1 MPAIQVAK
9 TDTFEQQRVKINE
22 IGTQI
27 FNVTAGG
34 TDLSTGN
41 LRLGDGTRTAPSL
54 AFTTDNELGIYKP
67 AASTL
72 GFVAAE
78 KKLLDI
84 SSLDVKYYKD
94 IIIQQKKLYDDGLVI
109 SNSGQNYDPGTY
121 TEVPVLGGTGDGAL
135 FDITVVDYDGT
146 ITNAGANYTPG
157 LYSGIALQGGSGT
170 GATCNFE
177 VPALEGA
184 ISAAGSAYAPGS
196 YVNAPF
202 TGGSGTGA
210 RADVTIT
217 GTTSIPT
224 TITNAG
230 SGYVDGIYSGVVVRN
245 TPTQTLV
252 MTVVG
257 DGAGVPYDYVVDG
270 TQNATLSL
278 VVGNTYRFDLSDASN
293 NSHPLYFHGAG
304 DELNALDS
312 SKFTQVQFG
321 VEGTAGAFVDLIV
334 HETAV
339 AGDSLGY
346 ACGQHSGM
354 GGTIN
359 IIAGSAGVAGRNAT
373 AEVTIAGGIATDFS
387 LTDAGNGYKNG
398 DTFSAVNTDLGGTGS
413 GLLIT
418 AGTPTYTGTVT
429 NVTVTD
435 QGQNYQ
441 GGDILSIADADLG
454 GGGGSGFTY
463 TIGVTPGE
471 ITDFEFSEYG
481 DNYAVSDVL
490 ALPSGTTGVSAYI
503 PGTLNGVS
511 VTLGATTSVTVPDS
525 TRLEVGMTVFA
536 EAGSTGDPGQG
547 VTIAAIPNATT
558 ITLSQ
563 APSTAGAATLT
574 FSSIDTLN
582 VTLTSVAN
590 LSVGDSI
597 SVTSGTAILQAN
609 TTISS
614 IDVNNNIITL
624 SGAATEPGQAVLSF
638 SPSFGVGTTTFAYR
652 IDKLGSI
659 STATI
664 AANNTSAAGNGY
676 SENDSLTVSAT
687 NLVQANLKEVTYK
700 KIQTLTLSGSVASG
714 TISVGDTA
722 NLRDGTIVTFIP
734 TGTTILAEANQSYTT
749 VAGSGGTGS
758 GATFNITRDAQ
769 GVATVTVASGGFD
782 YETSDTLTI
791 LGTAVGGATPAD
803 DISIDVD
810 SVTDLYDYGIVQV
823 NESGGNTTSIV
834 IEIDDVNTGFAA
846 TNVFNTSGTGT
857 STFTVNTSVDDELFL
872 IDDVFTPNLTFYV
885 GDTYRFN
892 LSDGSLVD
900 NTFALSSFEGGAWSP
915 SRVENVVTT
924 VVTTNKQITVAST
937 TGISAGME
945 VTAVGVGQ
953 LNATTFVASVDSATQ
968 LTLNEFPINDGTVT
982 LTFAGAEYTTGVTRE
997 ADSLEIKITSAT
1009 PNLYYYSKE
1018 SAGIGSTALITMDSN
1033 NPRVFGTDFTVT
1045 VNDILSEDVVTLDI
1059 DTGTVSSNTVSATDV
1074 TTSNATVS
1082 GTLTATNISGGT
1094 ISLTAINS
1102 TSSLTIT
1109 SPDSILN
1116 GNVYV
1121 GSTAQSS
1128 VLSVSGSTGNLQSS
1142 GFIKTLDKFNSNDQ
1156 IEIEDNNIRALPG
1169 FDVLLTP
1176 AATRVAKVDA
1186 TSALII
1192 PAGDTNA
1199 RPSSAVVEDGAI
1211 RFNTDSGQYE
1221 GYNATTTSWSSLGGV
1236 RDLDGNTY
1244 IAAEETVG
1252 ANDNKLWFYNDG
1264 DNTIR
1269 VTPNHLEFVD
1279 MKRIRSVNVAAPAYT
1294 EWAANTPVT
1303 AGSYV
1308 KYRNNIF
1315 AVTVSGTTATSGNE
1329 PTDTSGNTF
1338 ANGSATLQFHISAVG
1353 LLTFEEIEDVQIGPL
1368 GGTPLTVGGD
1378 LRLLGNE
1385 VSTLI
1390 NDINLRPNAGK
1401 KVKCDINTSLVVP
1414 AGTTGE
1420 RGTAEQ
1426 GSIRYNTTTLT
1437 YEGYDGT
1444 NWGSL
1449 GGVKDVDQNTYIIPE
1464 TVPGANENILYF
1476 YNDGANS
1483 MQLTTTA
1490 LDFLAVDTIRSLTS
1504 NEFEITANLMTFN
1517 GAQTTLDNT
1526 AADTTFLHTSKQYFD
1541 IGLSAG
1547 LTVDPVLRL
1556 DNQGD
1561 VFLNIGFGTG
1571 VYNGVKVFDSDL
1583 KEFELADVKILSEK
1597 LTLTAGTVN
1606 NAGSNIFEI
1615 ATQNG
1620 AKVIVVA
1627 ENTDNNEKEFFEF
1640 GVIDDGTDIFH
1651 TQYGNIRTDIEL
1663 VTPTFER
1670 TASGFA
1676 RINFAIGSGVTAGHN
1691 VVITIVSN
1699 VTKK

>member
-1 MPAIQVAK
+1 MPATQVAR

-54 AFTTDNELGIYKP
+54 AFTTDVQLGIYKP
-67 AASTL
+67 SAATI

-78 KKLLDI
+78 KKLFDI
-84 SSLDVKYYKD
+84 STTDVKYYKD
-94 IIIQQKKLYDDGLVI
+94 IIVQQKKLYDDGLAI
-109 SNSGQNYDPGTY
+109 TNSGENYDSGTY
-121 TEVPVLGGTGDGAL
+121 TEVAVLGGTGDNAL
-135 FDITVVDYDGT
+135 LDITVVDYAGT
-146 ITNAGANYTPG
+146 ITNVGANYNSG
-157 LYSGIALQGGSGT
+157 QYSGIALTGGSGT
-170 GATCNFE
+170 DATCNFE
-177 VPALEGA
+177 IPALTGA
-184 ISAAGSAYAPGS
+184 ISAAGSAYAPGT
-196 YVNAPF
+196 YTNVPF

-210 RADVTIT
+210 TGDISIT
-217 GTTSIPT
+217 GNTTLPV

-230 SGYVDGIYSGVVVRN
+230 SGYVDGTYSGNVVRN
-245 TPTQTLV
+245 TPTSTLV
-252 MTVVG
+252 LTVVG

-304 DELNALDS
+304 GELNALDS
-312 SKFTQVQFG
+312 TKFTQVQQG

-346 ACGQHSGM
+346 ACGQHTGM

-373 AEVTIAGGIATDFS
+373 ADVTVANGIVTD
-387 LTDAGNGYKNG
+387 LTINSAGNGYKSG
-398 DTFSAVNTDLGGTGS
+398 DTFSILAVDLGGTGS
-413 GLLIT
+413 GLLGTI
-418 AGTPTYTGTVT
+418 GTPVYTGEVT
-429 NVTVTD
+429 NVTVID

-441 GGDILSIADADLG
+441 GGDILSVADSNLG
-454 GGGGSGFTY
+454 NGGGSGFTY
-463 TIGVTPGE
+463 TIGETPGVV
-471 ITDFEFSEYG
+471 TDFEISTYG
-481 DNYAVSDVL
+481 SNYVVNDVL
-490 ALPSGTTGVSAYI
+490 ALPGATTGINCYI
-503 PGTLNGVS
+503 PGTLSGVS
-511 VTLGATTSVTVPDS
+511 VTLGASATFAVPDGS
-525 TRLEVGMTVFA
+525 RLEVGMTVTTD
-536 EAGSTGDPGQG
+536 AGSTGDVGQG
-547 VTIAAIPNATT
+547 ITIASISGNNVTI
-558 ITLSQ
+558 SQ
-563 APSTAGAATLT
+563 APQTAGAASLT
-574 FSSIDTLN
+574 FTSLDALN
-582 VTLTSVAN
+582 VTLTSVAGLSSGDPITLTAGTAVLASN
-590 LSVGDSI
+590 TTIQSIDAINNVITLSVG
-597 SVTSGTAILQAN
+597 
-609 TTISS
+609 
-614 IDVNNNIITL
+614 
-624 SGAATEPGQAVLSF
+624 ATEPGQATLTIT
-638 SPSFGVGTTTFAYR
+638 PSFGVGTTAFSYT
-652 IDKLGSI
+652 INKLGAVSV
-659 STATI
+659 AAI
-664 AANNTSAAGNGY
+664 AANNTAAAGNGY
-676 SENDSLTVSAT
+676 SEGDILSVDPT
-687 NLVQANLKEVTYK
+687 NLVQPDIKVVEYK
-700 KIQTLTLSGSVASG
+700 KIQTITLTGVAAG
-714 TISVGDTA
+714 TISGSNLTA

-734 TGTTILAEANQSYTT
+734 TGTTILAQANQSYTT
-749 VAGSGGTGS
+749 VSGSGGTGS
-758 GATFNITRDAQ
+758 GATFNVTRDAQ
-769 GVATVTVASGGFD
+769 GVATITVASGGFD
-782 YETSDTLTI
+782 YETTDTLTI

-810 SVTDLYDYGIVQV
+810 SVTDLYDYGILQI
-823 NESGGNTTSIV
+823 NESGGNTDSIV

-846 TNVFNTSGTGT
+846 NDVFNTSATGT
-857 STFTVNTSVDDELFL
+857 STFTAVTSTDDEVFL

-885 GDTYRFN
+885 GSTYRFD

-900 NTFALSSFEGGAWSP
+900 ETFALSEFEGGAWSP
-915 SRVENVVTT
+915 SRVENVVTS
-924 VVTTNKQITVAST
+924 VVTTNKQLTVPST
-937 TGISAGME
+937 TGISVGMD
-945 VTAVGVGQ
+945 VTGTGVGQ
-953 LNATTFVASVDSATQ
+953 LNAITTVVSVDSATQ
-968 LTLNEFPINDGTVT
+968 LTLNEFPINDGTIT
-982 LTFAGAEYTTGVTRE
+982 LTFAGSEYTTGVTRE
-997 ADSLEIKITSAT
+997 ADSLSLKVTSNT

-1018 SAGIGSTALITMDSN
+1018 SAGIGGTALITMNST
-1033 NPRVFGTDFTVT
+1033 NPKVFGSGFELT
-1045 VNDILSEDVVTLDI
+1045 VNQIQSEDVIKLDI
-1059 DTGTVSSNTVSATDV
+1059 ATGTASTEVL
-1074 TTSNATVS
+1074 TTTTLTSTTASVS
-1082 GTLTATNISGGT
+1082 GTLTAPTISGGT
-1094 ISLTAINS
+1094 LSVNAINS
-1102 TSSLTIT
+1102 TGTLTQT
-1109 SPDSILN
+1109 APDNVTN
-1116 GNVYV
+1116 GNFFI
-1121 GSTAQSS
+1121 GTNPQSN
-1128 VLSVSGSTGNLQSS
+1128 VLSVIGNTGALTTN

-1169 FDVLLTP
+1169 FDILLTP
-1176 AATRVAKVDA
+1176 AATRVAKIDG

-1192 PAGDTNA
+1192 PAGDTGA
-1199 RPSSAVVEDGAI
+1199 RPSAAVVANGAI

-1221 GYNATTTSWSSLGGV
+1221 GYNASTTSWASLGGV

-1244 IAAEETVG
+1244 IAAEESVG
-1252 ANDNKLWFYNDG
+1252 ANDNRLWFYNDG
-1264 DNTIR
+1264 NNTIR
-1269 VTPNHLEFVD
+1269 VTPNHLEFVN
-1279 MKRIRSVNVAAPAYT
+1279 MKKLRSINVAAPAYT

-1303 AGSYV
+1303 DGDYV

-1315 AVTVSGTTATSGNE
+1315 EVTVSGTTATSGNE
-1329 PTDTSGNTF
+1329 PTDTSGNPF

-1368 GGTPLTVGGD
+1368 GGTPLTIGGD
-1378 LRLLGNE
+1378 LRFLGNE
-1385 VSTLI
+1385 ITTLI

-1464 TVPGANENILYF
+1464 TTPGANENILYF
-1476 YNDGANS
+1476 YNDGSNTV
-1483 MQLTTTA
+1483 QLTTTA
-1490 LDFLAVDTIRSLTS
+1490 LDFYSVDTIRSQTS
-1504 NEFEITANLMTFN
+1504 SEFEITANLMTFN
-1517 GAQTTLDNT
+1517 SAETTLDNT

-1547 LTVDPVLRL
+1547 LSVDPVLRL

-1620 AKVIVVA
+1620 AKVMVVA
-1627 ENTDNNEKEFFEF
+1627 ENTTNNEKEFFEF

-1670 TASGFA
+1670 TASGYA

-1699 VTKK
+1699 ITKK

>member
-9 TDTFEQQRVKINE
+9 TDTFEQQRVKIND

-84 SSLDVKYYKD
+84 SSVDVKYYKD
-94 IIIQQKKLYDDGLVI
+94 IIVQQKKLYDDGLLI

-121 TEVPVLGGTGDGAL
+121 TGISVIGGTGDGAL
-135 FDITVVDYDGT
+135 FDITVVAYSGT
-146 ITNAGANYTPG
+146 ITSAGANYTSG
-157 LYSGIALQGGSGT
+157 QYTGIALSGGSGT
-170 GATCNFE
+170 GSTCNFE
-177 VPALEGA
+177 VPELEGA
-184 ISAAGSAYAPGS
+184 ISNPGSAYAPGS
-196 YVNAPF
+196 YTGVPF

-210 RADVTIT
+210 TADITIT
-217 GTTSIPT
+217 GNTTLPVSIT
-224 TITNAG
+224 TAG
-230 SGYVDGIYSGVVVRN
+230 SGYVDGVYSGVSVYN
-245 TPTQTLV
+245 NPTTTYAV
-252 MTVVG
+252 TVTG
-257 DGAGVPYDYVVDG
+257 GPG
-270 TQNATLSL
+270 TYQYLINGNAQATLS
-278 VVGNTYRFDLSDASN
+278 VSPGNTYRFDTSDASMN
-293 NSHPLYFHGAG
+293 GHPLFFHGAG
-304 DELNALDS
+304 GELVALDS
-312 SKFTQVQFG
+312 TKYATVVNG
-321 VEGTAGAFVDLIV
+321 VEGNTGAFTDLIV
-334 HETAV
+334 LSTTPTGE
-339 AGDSLGY
+339 SIGY
-346 ACGQHSGM
+346 ACVNHTGM
-354 GGTIN
+354 GGAIN
-359 IIAGSAGVAGRNAT
+359 TVSGSVGVYGKDATADVTVAGGL
-373 AEVTIAGGIATDFS
+373 VTDFVINA
-387 LTDAGNGYKNG
+387 AGTGYKQNDIISVQG
-398 DTFSAVNTDLGGTGS
+398 VDLGGTGTGFS
-413 GLLIT
+413 GTI
-418 AGTPTYTGTVT
+418 GVPVYTGTVT
-429 NVTVTD
+429 SVTVIAE
-435 QGQNYQ
+435 GQNYQ
-441 GGDILSIADADLG
+441 GGDILSVSDSNLG
-454 GGGGSGFTY
+454 GGGGSAFTY
-463 TIGVTPGE
+463 TIGETPGV
-471 ITDFEFSEYG
+471 ITEFEFAEYG
-481 DNYAVSDVL
+481 DNYVVSDVL
-490 ALPSGTTGVSAYI
+490 ALPGATTNVSAYI
-503 PGTLNGVS
+503 PGTLNGVTT
-511 VTLGATTSVTVPDS
+511 TLSTGSPNITVADS
-525 TRLEVGMTVFA
+525 GRLEVGMSVTV
-536 EAGSTGDPGQG
+536 EAGSVGDIAQG
-547 VTIAAIPNATT
+547 TTITSIPNATT
-558 ITLSQ
+558 VVLSQ
-563 APSTAGAATLT
+563 NPSTAGAASLT
-574 FSSIDTLN
+574 FVSIDNLT
-582 VTLTSVAN
+582 VTLTSVAG
-590 LSVGDSI
+590 LSSGDTI
-597 SVTSGTAILQAN
+597 TKTAGTAVLAPN
-609 TTISS
+609 TTIAS
-614 IDVNNNIITL
+614 VNTTDNTILL
-624 SGAATEPGQAVLSF
+624 STTATEPGTATLTF
-638 SPSFGVGTTTFAYR
+638 TPSFGLGTTTFAYR

-659 STATI
+659 DTALI
-664 AANNTSAAGNGY
+664 SGNAGAGNGY
-676 SENDSLTVSAT
+676 SENDTLSVSAT
-687 NLVQANLKEVTYK
+687 DLVQPDIKAVTFK
-700 KIQTLTLSGSVASG
+700 QIQTLTLNG
-714 TISVGDTA
+714 TIAAGTFTVGDTA

-734 TGTTILAEANQSYTT
+734 SGTTILAQADQSYTT
-749 VAGSGGTGS
+749 VSASGGGGS
-758 GATFNITRDAQ
+758 GATFNVSRDSQ
-769 GVATVTVASGGFD
+769 GVPTVTVADGGFNYASQD
-782 YETSDTLTI
+782 ALTI

-803 DISIDVD
+803 DIAITVD
-810 SVTDLYDYGIVQV
+810 SVTDLHDYPIARVT
-823 NESGGNTTSIV
+823 ESGGNTTSID

-846 TNVFNTSGTGT
+846 SNVFVTSGTGAT
-857 STFTVNTSVDDELFL
+857 TFTVNTSADDKFFL
-872 IDDVFTPNLTFYV
+872 IDGVFTPNLTFYV
-885 GDTYRFN
+885 GSTYRFN
-892 LSDGSLVD
+892 LSDGSLAD
-900 NTFALSSFEGGAWSP
+900 QEFALSSFEGGAWSP
-915 SRVENVVTT
+915 SRVENVVTS
-924 VVTTNKQITVAST
+924 VTTSSKQISVSST
-937 TGISAGME
+937 TGIVAGMA
-945 VTAVGVGQ
+945 VTGTGVGQ
-953 LNATTFVASVDSATQ
+953 LNATTFVSSVDSSTQ
-968 LTLNEFPINDGTVT
+968 ITLNEFPITEGTIT
-982 LTFAGAEYTTGVTRE
+982 LTFAGAEYTTGVTRD
-997 ADSLEIKITSAT
+997 ADSLTLKVTSST
-1009 PNLYYYSKE
+1009 PNLYYYSKTE
-1018 SAGIGSTALITMDSN
+1018 AGIGATALITIDAN
-1033 NPRVFGTDFTVT
+1033 NPKVFGTDFQVT
-1045 VNDILSEDVVTLDI
+1045 VNQVQSEDIITLDI
-1059 DTGTVSSNTVSATDV
+1059 DTGTVSAEIYSGTSASLTD
-1074 TTSNATVS
+1074 ATVS
-1082 GTLTATNISGGT
+1082 GTLTAPNITGST
-1094 ISLTAINS
+1094 VSATAINS
-1102 TSSLTIT
+1102 SSTIT
-1109 SPDSILN
+1109 QTAPNNVVN
-1116 GNVYV
+1116 GNFYI
-1121 GSTAQSS
+1121 GSTPQLN
-1128 VLSVSGSTGNLQSS
+1128 VLSVVGNSGDIQSS

-1156 IEIEDNNIRALPG
+1156 IEIEDNNIKALPG

-1176 AATRVAKVDA
+1176 AATRVAKVDS

-1199 RPSSAVVEDGAI
+1199 RPSAAVVEDGAI

-1269 VTPNHLEFVD
+1269 VTPNHLEFVE

-1303 AGSYV
+1303 AGDYV

-1338 ANGSATLQFHISAVG
+1338 ANGSATLQFHISSVG
-1353 LLTFEEIEDVQIGPL
+1353 LLIFEEIEDVQIGPL

-1385 VSTLI
+1385 ISTLI

-1437 YEGYDGT
+1437 YEGYDGA

-1464 TVPGANENILYF
+1464 TTPGANENILYF

-1490 LDFLAVDTIRSLTS
+1490 LDFLAVDTIRSVTS

-1526 AADTTFLHTSKQYFD
+1526 ATDTTFLHTSKQYFD

-1676 RINFAIGSGVTAGHN
+1676 RVNFAIGSGVTAGHN